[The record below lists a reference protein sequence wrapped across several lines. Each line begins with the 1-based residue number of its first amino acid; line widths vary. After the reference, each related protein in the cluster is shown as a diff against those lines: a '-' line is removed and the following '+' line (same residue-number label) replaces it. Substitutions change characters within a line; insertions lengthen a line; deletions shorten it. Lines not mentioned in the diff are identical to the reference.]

1 MNLDTRTIERT
12 VLEIVGELV
21 AELRGSSARQT
32 VTLDSSLDR
41 DLGVGSLERVEL
53 LLRLERAFGVLLP
66 DATMAEAAT
75 PREVARA
82 MRLASPASP
91 VVVPEP
97 SAPTAA
103 GLPAPASARTLADV
117 LSWQADADPGGV
129 HITLSENDGRE
140 RPIRY
145 GELRRQAAEVAAG
158 LRRRGLQRGDTVGL
172 MLRTEADFFSAFFGT
187 ILAGGVA
194 VPIYPPFRLDRI
206 EEYAERQVAI
216 LRNAEVRALITFP
229 QAEPVATLLRA
240 RVPSLGEVTAVRRV
254 ARPGADAPAVRLAPG
269 DPALIQYTSGSTG
282 APKGVLLSHA
292 NILANIRG
300 ISRVIAIRPGDVA
313 VSWLPLYHDMGL

>member
-1 MNLDTRTIERT
+1 
-12 VLEIVGELV
+12 
-21 AELRGSSARQT
+21 
-32 VTLDSSLDR
+32 
-41 DLGVGSLERVEL
+41 
-53 LLRLERAFGVLLP
+53 
-66 DATMAEAAT
+66 
-75 PREVARA
+75 
-82 MRLASPASP
+82 MRLASPARP
-91 VVVPEP
+91 MVVPEP

-117 LSWQADADPGGV
+117 LSWQADADPGRV
-129 HITLSENDGRE
+129 HIILSENDGRE

-158 LRRRGLQRGDTVGL
+158 LRRRGLQRGDAVGL

-216 LRNAEVRALITFP
+216 LRNAEVRTLITFP

-240 RVPSLGEVTAVRRV
+240 RGPSLGEVTAVRRV
-254 ARPGADAPAVRLAPG
+254 ARAGADAPAVRLAPG
-269 DPALIQYTSGSTG
+269 DPVLIQYTWLHLELTERGHAPSVGGARPQAAGADAVHSPPLAGGTRRLPGGQSIRLSGVPRPFLMRSSASRRSSLVSVSRSTSPPG
-282 APKGVLLSHA
+282 GRSHQ
-292 NILANIRG
+292 
-300 ISRVIAIRPGDVA
+300 RVGRFLEVQG
-313 VSWLPLYHDMGL
+313 Y